1 MKSKALHPKAAKTLK
16 DLKNPLKLKFFFWK
30 KLPSLLFWRVKLL
43 HLDTESASVSI
54 PFLKKTQNPFRSIYF
69 AAQAGAAEFSTG
81 LLAIL
86 AIEGRG
92 NVSMLVT
99 DLRCEFYKKAA
110 ETIVFTCNQGQ
121 EVFDVVT
128 QAIETKEGQ
137 KITMLSEGKNSA
149 GETVTKVW
157 IEWSFKVKSS

>member
-1 MKSKALHPKAAKTLK
+1 MNDADLNPKARKVLK
-16 DLKNPLKLKFFFWK
+16 DLKNPWKLKFFFWK
-30 KLPSLLFWRVKLL
+30 RLPSLLFWRVKLQ

-99 DLRCEFYKKAA
+99 ELRCEFYKKAA
-110 ETIVFTCNQGQ
+110 ETIFFTCDQGQ
-121 EVFDVVT
+121 QVNSVVAK
-128 QAIETKEGQ
+128 AIETGEGQ
-137 KITMLSEGKNSA
+137 KLTMISEGKNQA

-157 IEWSFKVKSS
+157 IEWSFKVK

>member
-1 MKSKALHPKAAKTLK
+1 MEAHTLHPKAIKTLTA
-16 DLKNPLKLKFFFWK
+16 LKTPWKLKFFFWK
-30 KLPSLLFWRVKLL
+30 RLPSLLFWRIKLH
-43 HLDTESASVSI
+43 HLDMEKASVTI

-81 LLAIL
+81 LLALL

-99 DLRCEFYKKAA
+99 TLRCEFYKKAA
-110 ETIVFTCNQGQ
+110 ETIVFTCIQGK
-121 EVFDVVT
+121 EVNETVT
-128 QAIETKEGQ
+128 KTIETKEGQ
-137 KITMLSEGKNSA
+137 TIIMLSEGKNHA

-157 IEWSFKVKSS
+157 IEWSFKVK

>member
-1 MKSKALHPKAAKTLK
+1 MNDADLNPKARKVLK
-16 DLKNPLKLKFFFWK
+16 DLKTPWKLKFFFWK
-30 KLPSLLFWRVKLL
+30 RLPSLLFWRVKLMY
-43 HLDTESASVSI
+43 LDTDKASVSI

-99 DLRCEFYKKAA
+99 ELRCEFYKKAA
-110 ETIVFTCNQGQ
+110 ETIVFICDQGQ
-121 EVFDVVT
+121 EVNSVVAK
-128 QAIETKEGQ
+128 AIETGEGQ
-137 KITMLSEGKNSA
+137 KLTMISEGKNQS

-157 IEWSFKVKSS
+157 IEWSFKVK